1 MGQIDRNDTLSS
13 RLRGIP
19 SKKKSCTPPVY
30 NKKNDLSR
38 LISAQNRFQISS
50 DSSRFLIPS
59 SLLHNSKT
67 VDDQKDEMELTK
79 ITKTENINKNHEMS
93 EKQEHSTS
101 NSMRSGVYFNNCE
114 IFNEMHPSQVHYQV
128 RHVTK
133 VATLPMGKPLARP
146 HFLGVKKPRC
156 AAPPVTD
163 SNSAEEFESK
173 KVDGSRKRERGQTSS
188 SNTEGGEEENVE
200 DDDPSKR
207 CRMDGIVCPS
217 NKKRLSGEETLFL
230 EAALAL
236 SVSKFSG
243 TTTTTTTTTTT
254 KENRT
259 ISAPQNNRRS
269 VPLTPTLSGQQ
280 TMMPPPP
287 FSFFQAT
294 SSKRVL
300 LSLGQQQ

>member
-1 MGQIDRNDTLSS
+1 MGQIDRNDILSS
-13 RLRGIP
+13 RLRSIP
-19 SKKKSCTPPVY
+19 CEKKSCAPPVC
-30 NKKNDLSR
+30 NKKNVLSR
-38 LISAQNRFQISS
+38 LISAKNRFQTSS

-59 SLLHNSKT
+59 PLLNNSKT
-67 VDDQKDEMELTK
+67 VDDQKDEMKLTK
-79 ITKTENINKNHEMS
+79 KTRTDNINQTHEMS
-93 EKQEHSTS
+93 EKQEHSTTS

-114 IFNEMHPSQVHYQV
+114 IFNEMHPSQVHY
-128 RHVTK
+128 K
-133 VATLPMGKPLARP
+133 VHHATNVVNLPMGKPLARP
-146 HFLGVKKPRC
+146 PFLGVKKPRC

-163 SNSAEEFESK
+163 SNSAEESESK
-173 KVDGSRKRERGQTSS
+173 KADGSRKRERGQTGSS
-188 SNTEGGEEENVE
+188 DTEGAEEENLE

-207 CRMDGIVCPS
+207 CRIDGIVRQS
-217 NKKRLSGEETLFL
+217 NKKKLSGEETLFL

-236 SVSKFSG
+236 SVSKFLG
-243 TTTTTTTTTTT
+243 TTTTTTTT

-259 ISAPQNNRRS
+259 NPAPQNNRRS
-269 VPLTPTLSGQQ
+269 VSPTPTLPGQQ